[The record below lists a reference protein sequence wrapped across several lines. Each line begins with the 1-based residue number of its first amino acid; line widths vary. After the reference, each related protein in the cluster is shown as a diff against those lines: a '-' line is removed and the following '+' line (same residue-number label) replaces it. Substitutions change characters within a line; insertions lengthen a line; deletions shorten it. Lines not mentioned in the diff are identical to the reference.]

1 MSIYAIAD
9 LHLSLS
15 PNVDKPMDIYGGR
28 WHEHTERLRINWCSM
43 IKENDTVII
52 PGDISWAL
60 KLEDAKYD
68 LDFLSSLPGY
78 KVLFKGN
85 HDLWWNGIK
94 RLNNMYDNMTFV
106 QNDCFAAEGVYIC
119 GSRGWLTPDNDDYG
133 EGDEKIYRRELM
145 RLETSLK
152 KAKESMLKQ
161 REAKN
166 SDGLDYEAEII
177 GVLHYPPVSRTNSF
191 SAFQQLFEDYGVK
204 RVIYGHI
211 HGDEG
216 FRCAIKGNYYGVD
229 YSLVSR
235 DYLNCKPLLIR
246 NQR

>member
-1 MSIYAIAD
+1 MIMYAIAD

-52 PGDISWAL
+52 PG
-60 KLEDAKYD
+60 
-68 LDFLSSLPGY
+68 
-78 KVLFKGN
+78 
-85 HDLWWNGIK
+85 GIK

-161 REAKN
+161 KEAKN

-229 YSLVSR
+229 YSLVSL

>member
-28 WHEHTERLRINWCSM
+28 WYKHTERLKINWCSTV
-43 IKENDTVII
+43 KEKDTVII

-68 LDFLSSLPGY
+68 LDFLSSLPGH
-78 KVLFKGN
+78 KVLLKGN
-85 HDLWWNGIK
+85 HDLWWSGIR
-94 RLNNMYDNMTFV
+94 RLNSMYDDMTFI
-106 QNDCFAAEGVYIC
+106 QNDCYKAEGIYIC

-145 RLETSLK
+145 RLENSLR
-152 KAKESMLKQ
+152 KA
-161 REAKN
+161 RECIEQNETENAVRGKAN
-166 SDGLDYEAEII
+166 KEII
-177 GVLHYPPVSRTNSF
+177 GVLHYPPVSRTTSF

-216 FRCAIKGNYYGVD
+216 FRKAIKGNYYGVD
-229 YSLVSR
+229 YNLVSL
-235 DYLNCKPLLIR
+235 DYLNCKPLLIK